1 MMEIT
6 VSNVVR
12 KDMNNNYLQE
22 LNDQYRISRILMTND
37 DSVKHGLILT
47 EQDAAALAAAGR
59 DSLKTERRVEFGEGI
74 MPKLIRTFCDSS
86 FIEQDDYR
94 ETLSRLQDIF
104 YLYKNES
111 MDMVTDDELLAMMK
125 RAFEEE
131 SGGDFDYLEGTALEE
146 FARKVRAGENWA
158 DRYRRERLHL
168 EDNYE
173 L

>member
-1 MMEIT
+1 
-6 VSNVVR
+6 
-12 KDMNNNYLQE
+12 
-22 LNDQYRISRILMTND
+22 
-37 DSVKHGLILT
+37 
-47 EQDAAALAAAGR
+47 
-59 DSLKTERRVEFGEGI
+59 